1 MTVNSLRM
9 VLRVYVGSQNGGRG
23 VKCGPVSL
31 LIGTRSAWQAV
42 HSADTHVRLCR
53 ANILSV

>member
-1 MTVNSLRM
+1 MTMAGDEARSCA
-9 VLRVYVGSQNGGRG
+9 SA
-23 VKCGPVSL
+23 
-31 LIGTRSAWQAV
+31 TRYKKSVAAV